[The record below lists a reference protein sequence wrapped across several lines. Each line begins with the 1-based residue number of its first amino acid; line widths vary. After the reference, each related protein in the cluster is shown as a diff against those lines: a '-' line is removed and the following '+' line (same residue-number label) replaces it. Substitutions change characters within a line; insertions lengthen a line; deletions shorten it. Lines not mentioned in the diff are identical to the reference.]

1 MVTAVGRNAGV
12 VMPTAGQVT
21 LDVVYGWPDT
31 RTGTNDSTATAP
43 AAPVLTGVVDGGDQD
58 SAVASVTTTPETN
71 TVQLYYRQKS
81 ASAWTEGL
89 TREGSGDI
97 VQTGLTGGIWYEF
110 YATATNPA
118 ESGPSILISEF
129 IAAEAGAAT
138 LKQAIYAILTG
149 DDTVNTLLNGGVTP
163 GGDPTEGT
171 SSISYHA
178 ISMDGDKHTMDG
190 PDTLAKRWIQ
200 VNSYGASESD
210 ATLLSDAVRG
220 ALDGYSGTVS
230 SLAISYIALV
240 DDGDLNEFEPG
251 NRKIS
256 RHGIRQEYSIIYT
269 RN

>member
-1 MVTAVGRNAGV
+1 MVMGVGRNAGV
-12 VMPTAGQVT
+12 VMPVAGNV
-21 LDVVYGWPDT
+21 LKDEVYGWPDT
-31 RTGTNDSTATAP
+31 RTGTLDATTVAP

-58 SAVASVTTTPETN
+58 SATASVTTTPETN

-81 ASAWTEGL
+81 ASSWATGL

-97 VQTGLTGGIWYEF
+97 VQTGLTGGVWYEF
-110 YATATNPA
+110 YATAKDPA
-118 ESGPSILISEF
+118 ESGPSALVSEF
-129 IAAEAGAAT
+129 ISAASGTAT

-200 VNSYGASESD
+200 INSYGASESD
-210 ATLLSDAVRG
+210 AVLLSDAVRG

-240 DDGDLNEFEPG
+240 DDGDLDEFEPG

-256 RHGIRQEYSIIYT
+256 RHGIRQDYSIIYT